1 MGRRFV
7 AAIAVAAAGLTT
19 LAAGLG
25 ATAASTGPEAKP
37 KKPKVKVI
45 RGPRGPRGPRGSRA
59 SGLSGP
65 QGPGPAGAPGVAGP
79 PGPAGRRGR
88 GPPAIRIG
96 FDVPAGT
103 AETEL
108 VSAGGL
114 VLKGACSAGGDLSLE
129 ASSTANNARARALVV
144 AAATPTDSVAY
155 DEDDDLDTIDGFDFV
170 GAADDDAIA
179 TLVYR
184 SAAGGVVTEP
194 DPRAVLGRRRRAL
207 PRRGLG
213 GRGRLGA
220 TEWEVDAAAVGLH
233 FRRREDAV
241 DVDRG
246 LVVAAVGARV
256 PTDGDVRG
264 VRCLLVE
271 HHVAARL
278 HHRVQAD
285 AELGDDVGALTGVRD
300 QLAEHLRSAAAGDLD
315 DTPGFEAQRDGLVD
329 SPSTVYGTVR
339 SATSTPSAPCL
350 SGATKTS
357 PPG

>member
-45 RGPRGPRGPRGSRA
+45 RGPRGPRGPRGFA
-59 SGLSGP
+59 GPPGLSGP
-65 QGPGPAGAPGVAGP
+65 QGPPGPAGAQGVAGP
-79 PGPAGRRGR
+79 PGPAGSPGPA

-108 VSAGGL
+108 ISAGGL
-114 VLKGACSAGGDLSLE
+114 VIKGACSAGGDLSLE
-129 ASSTANNARARALVV
+129 ASSTANNAKARALVV

-184 SAAGGVVTEP
+184 SAAGGVVSANLMLEQFS
-194 DPRAVLGRRRRAL
+194 V
-207 PRRGLG
+207 G
-213 GRGRLGA
+213 GAARCLVAG
-220 TEWEVDAAAVGLH
+220 AAV
-233 FRRREDAV
+233 
-241 DVDRG
+241 
-246 LVVAAVGARV
+246 VAG
-256 PTDGDVRG
+256 
-264 VRCLLVE
+264 
-271 HHVAARL
+271 
-278 HHRVQAD
+278 
-285 AELGDDVGALTGVRD
+285 
-300 QLAEHLRSAAAGDLD
+300 
-315 DTPGFEAQRDGLVD
+315 
-329 SPSTVYGTVR
+329 
-339 SATSTPSAPCL
+339 
-350 SGATKTS
+350 
-357 PPG
+357 